1 MENAYYQNQ
10 HEYPISL
17 DVASMVLVFNQPLS
31 IRFRMDEK
39 RFDVDG
45 TYNARYEVVK
55 KRVDK
60 AFIKGT
66 EERITEK
73 GKLTIVYSQKEDE
86 EEYKT
91 YISFLQSKNV
101 LDNDLEVLELE
112 DLQGVTGLKAL
123 RVSILY
129 HNENDDKNFYTYND
143 LMETIKS

>member
-1 MENAYYQNQ
+1 M
-10 HEYPISL
+10 
-17 DVASMVLVFNQPLS
+17 
-31 IRFRMDEK
+31 
-39 RFDVDG
+39 
-45 TYNARYEVVK
+45 
-55 KRVDK
+55 
-60 AFIKGT
+60 
-66 EERITEK
+66 
-73 GKLTIVYSQKEDE
+73 YSQKEDE